1 MGAFKD
7 KIIKE
12 LRGNNYLDL
21 SDVIDQIDNDVDVA
35 NYLAS
40 NKSYFSKTFKTKDLE
55 LMPEFRKAIYSD
67 VKTGKVDLDKEF
79 GKDWDKNFANIPY
92 DEIIFIAEKQGV
104 NPKELM
110 NTMAKEA
117 TNRERKRIAHGGSW
131 SDIIDKDKYVSF
143 RDNPIASNIGGTALS
158 LFGRRQQEAIE
169 RGEDPTTKDY
179 VGDISEQGLYMIP
192 YGRALAGAAKGGR
205 IAKLLSGVASNTVA
219 PVATEIYDSQVYDDT
234 NPRGKFSGSD
244 VAGGTAINITAPWL
258 LRGGLLGVGRLIG
271 NRGPVKNWIE
281 FANSPSVKEVA
292 DEINEPYKKFTPSN
306 TNNPGVSKAE
316 RQAARELE
324 ALNSTNPDSYVAY
337 INDVYHKIAQEP
349 GATLQDKVNNFLK
362 RYNGKYKFIL
372 PDGNVAVANNT
383 NDLINQIKQ
392 AGAKVP
398 VELNNQQVFK
408 DVPTI
413 SEEFVENWDK
423 SPFSA
428 TEGLKSNAKL
438 AGEEA
443 VKNYLTNEY
452 GSVGYTQQSPYT
464 RIPFVGQQLDAYMK
478 EKAKE
483 EEEDKIK
490 QDIYDRWRIILER

>member
-7 KIIKE
+7 KILDE
-12 LRGNNYLDL
+12 LYKNNYKDL
-21 SDVIDQIDNDVDVA
+21 YNAVDKIDNDVDVA

-40 NKSYFSKTFKTKDLE
+40 NKAYFSKTFKTKDLE
-55 LMPEFRKAIYSD
+55 GMPEFRKAIYSD
-67 VKTGKVDLDKEF
+67 VKSGRVDLDKEF

-92 DEIIFIAEKQGV
+92 DEIVFRAEKQGV
-104 NPKELM
+104 NPRELL

-117 TNRERKRIAHGGSW
+117 TARERKRIAHGEW
-131 SDIIDKDKYVSF
+131 NPNESF
-143 RDNPIASNIGGTALS
+143 INNIKNEIGGTALS

-169 RGEDPTTKDY
+169 RGEDPSAKDY
-179 VGDISEQGLYMIP
+179 VGDIGEQGLYMIP
-192 YGRALAGAAKGGR
+192 YGRALAGISKGGR

-219 PVATEIYDSQVYDDT
+219 PVATEVYDSQVYDDT
-234 NPRGKFSGSD
+234 NPRGEFSGAD
-244 VAGGTAINITAPWL
+244 VAGGTAINVTAPWM
-258 LRGGLLGVGRLIG
+258 LRGGLLGAGRLIG
-271 NRGPVKNWIE
+271 NRAPVKKWIE

-292 DEINEPYKKFTPSN
+292 DEINEPYKKFTPSH
-306 TNNPGVSKAE
+306 TNNPNVSKVE
-316 RQAARELE
+316 RQAAREMD
-324 ALNSTNPDSYVAY
+324 ALNSTNPESYAAY
-337 INDVYHKIAQEP
+337 VNDVYHKIAQEP
-349 GATLQDKVNNFLK
+349 GATLQDKANSFLK
-362 RYNGKYKFIL
+362 RYKGNYKFIL

-392 AGAKVP
+392 AGAQVP
-398 VELNNQQVFK
+398 VELSQQAFK
-408 DVPTI
+408 EVPTI
-413 SEEFVENWDK
+413 SEEFVKNWDN

-428 TEGLKSNAKL
+428 TEGLKSNSKL

-464 RIPFVGQQLDAYMK
+464 RIPFFGQQLDAYMK

-483 EEEDKIK
+483 EEENKIK